1 MGSSYMDELL
11 QEIDYDMLP
20 GTVLLVVLGYA
31 VVGCA
36 AELRCYNHVFR
47 SPRPIL

>member
-20 GTVLLVVLGYA
+20 GTVFLRYERFVRCL
-31 VVGCA
+31 
-36 AELRCYNHVFR
+36 AEC
-47 SPRPIL
+47 

>member
-20 GTVLLVVLGYA
+20 GTVFLRYA
-31 VVGCA
+31 VVRCP
-36 AELRCYNHVFR
+36 AESCCW
-47 SPRPIL
+47 S

>member
-20 GTVLLVVLGYA
+20 GTGLRIVLGHA
-31 VVGCA
+31 VVRCA
-36 AELRCYNHVFR
+36 AELCCY
-47 SPRPIL
+47 I